1 MTLRAMVLLTDK
13 TPPECLS
20 WRTAWLLK
28 GKEQCP
34 FSTSMGVAKQL
45 PIAVFL
51 RHAAVANPDRR
62 YSFPSHSLTSYQIFC
77 RNPAVSPWYHHPCST
92 SYASFYRC
100 CFLWYKLR
108 NGTISVFS
116 RPSDKSLLFS
126 LLMTSINLEYTRT
139 HHLEGRRWHIYFQR
153 ERKTVIVAGPQ
164 AYTGG
169 RTLGLW
175 MFRMFHLQN
184 T

>member
-1 MTLRAMVLLTDK
+1 MYRLKSIHTDDSQGDGVPNRQDSPRMSVLTDGV
-13 TPPECLS
+13 
-20 WRTAWLLK
+20 TAK

-51 RHAAVANPDRR
+51 WHTAVANPDRR
-62 YSFPSHSLTSYQIFC
+62 YPFPSHSLTSYQIFC

-100 CFLWYKLR
+100 RFLRYKLR

-139 HHLEGRRWHIYFQR
+139 HHLEGRR
-153 ERKTVIVAGPQ
+153 
-164 AYTGG
+164 
-169 RTLGLW
+169 
-175 MFRMFHLQN
+175 
-184 T
+184 